1 MEAFFDSWLA
11 RLDHL
16 HSDLLHAFSHRP
28 DLIPQ
33 AVDAVLSH
41 YRDYRDAKVRLA
53 DSDVL
58 RALTHP
64 WLTPFERIFLWVAG
78 WKPSLAFSLL
88 LGRCLLSPDQR
99 AAVEVLRREVQLA
112 EHRISEG
119 MAGAQEAMAGHTVLE
134 AVRADLYAN
143 GSAWAAAAEEVL
155 RALRAVVGAAE
166 ELREATLRRLVEI
179 LTAAQMAEFLAAA
192 VELRLRVRRWG
203 LRRNGGQSA

>member
-1 MEAFFDSWLA
+1 MEAFFDSWFG
-11 RLDHL
+11 RLDNL
-16 HSDLLHAFSHRP
+16 RSDLLHAFSHRP
-28 DLIPQ
+28 DLVPQ

-41 YRDYRDAKVRLA
+41 YRDYRDAKLRLA

-78 WKPSLAFSLL
+78 WKPSLAFRLL
-88 LGRCLLSPDQR
+88 LGHCPLSPDQR

-112 EHRISEG
+112 EHRISED
-119 MAGAQEAMAGHTVLE
+119 MACAQEAMAGHTVLE

-143 GSAWAAAAEEVL
+143 GSAWAAAADEVL
-155 RALRAVVGAAE
+155 RALRLVVGAAE
-166 ELREATLRRLVEI
+166 ELREATLRRLVAI

>member
-16 HSDLLHAFSHRP
+16 RSDLLHAFTHRP
-28 DLIPQ
+28 DRIPQ

-41 YRDYRDAKVRLA
+41 YRDYRDAKARLA

-78 WKPSLAFSLL
+78 WKPSIAFRLL
-88 LGRCLLSPDQR
+88 LGHRFLSPDQH
-99 AAVEVLRREVQLA
+99 AAFEVLRREVQLE
-112 EHRISEG
+112 EHRISED
-119 MAGAQEAMAGHTVLE
+119 MASAQEAMAGHLVLE

-143 GSAWAAAAEEVL
+143 GSAWAAAADEVS
-155 RALRAVVGAAE
+155 RALRTVIDAAE
-166 ELREATLRRLVEI
+166 ELREATLRWLVET

-192 VELRLRVRRWG
+192 VELRIRVRRWG
-203 LRRNGGQSA
+203 LRRNGGQSN